1 VWTVPVV
8 GPVLAAA
15 GVALYC
21 LWALRAVVRSLGN
34 AAPLL
39 AAFAGIR

>member
-1 VWTVPVV
+1 VPAV
-8 GPVLAAA
+8 GPVLAGL

-39 AAFAGIR
+39 AALAGIR